1 MTAIDPAIDHE
12 ATTVDSTSLTRLVSG
27 IIDDAT
33 SLIGQQASMLRAEI
47 REDLRR
53 TKQAAKYLGFGLGLV
68 AVGGLFLAVSLV
80 PLLGSLA
87 PSLPT
92 WACWAIVG
100 GALLLL
106 GGIALVIGRTIAESF
121 NPLPNKT
128 LAALQENVT
137 WITKPRS

>member
-1 MTAIDPAIDHE
+1 MTTLDPALNHE
-12 ATTVDSTSLTRLVSG
+12 APTVDAPTLTRLVSG

-33 SLIGQQASMLRAEI
+33 ELISQQAAMLRAEF

-53 TKQAAKYLGFGLGLV
+53 TKQAAKYLGFGTAL
-68 AVGGLFLAVSLV
+68 AAIGGLFLIVSLV
-80 PLLGSLA
+80 PLLSWLA

-100 GALLLL
+100 GTFLAL
-106 GGIALVIGRTIAESF
+106 GGIAFAIGRTIMASF